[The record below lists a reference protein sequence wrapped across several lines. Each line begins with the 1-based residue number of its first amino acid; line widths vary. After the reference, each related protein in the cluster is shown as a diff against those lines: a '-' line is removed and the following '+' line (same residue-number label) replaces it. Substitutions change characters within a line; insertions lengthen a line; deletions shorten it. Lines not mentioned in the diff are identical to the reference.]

1 MKPSISSFPKVS
13 VLIPLYNA
21 EPYITETI
29 ESVLAQTYP
38 HIEMVIVDDGS
49 SDGSYAIAQAYA
61 KRHQNILLVKQKNRG
76 PGATRN
82 CAFNLSTGDYI
93 QYLDADDLLAPD
105 KIALQMALLTDYGDK
120 SLIFGS
126 VATFYNDIDTSTF
139 LNFPYFKNYDNSLN
153 FLIDYWG
160 EGGMIAIS
168 SLLIPRTTVTQAGRW
183 NERWILNE
191 DGEFISRVIQKMQRV
206 IYLEESI
213 SYYRKENPKS
223 LNSQRSYQ
231 HYHAQLHAYYAY
243 EQLLE
248 NHFSKSRNLAFAL
261 AKRYARF
268 ICHIYP
274 NHPNLRQDALRA
286 IHRLGFHKPPPV
298 GSPLFITLSKYLGVS
313 NTLFLQQL
321 LHTLRKGLS

>member
-1 MKPSISSFPKVS
+1 MYTRPSAVSAAIKSPPGGLKTAGAESSISSFPKVS

-21 EPYITETI
+21 EPYIAQTI

-38 HIEMVIVDDGS
+38 NIEMVIVDDGS
-49 SDGSYAIAQAYA
+49 SDGSYAMAQSYA
-61 KRHQNILLVKQKNRG
+61 NRYRNILLVKQKNRG

-105 KIALQMALLTDYGDK
+105 KIALQMVLLTDYGDK
-120 SLIFGS
+120 TLIFGS
-126 VATFYNDIDTSTF
+126 GATFHKDIDTSTF
-139 LNFPYFKNYDNSLN
+139 LNFPYFKNYDNPLN

-168 SLLIPRTTVTQAGRW
+168 SLLIPRTTVAQAGRW

-213 SYYRKENPKS
+213 AYYRKENPKS
-223 LNSQRSYQ
+223 
-231 HYHAQLHAYYAY
+231 
-243 EQLLE
+243 
-248 NHFSKSRNLAFAL
+248 F
-261 AKRYARF
+261 
-268 ICHIYP
+268 
-274 NHPNLRQDALRA
+274 
-286 IHRLGFHKPPPV
+286 
-298 GSPLFITLSKYLGVS
+298 
-313 NTLFLQQL
+313 
-321 LHTLRKGLS
+321 